1 MMPPYAE
8 PVDTGELDRLV
19 TSNAWEPLS
28 ALLRGLTDEETAAA
42 ATWYRRSGRARA
54 RQEAERGWQDEPRV
68 VQLLLA
74 LTLARTP
81 EEASQNC
88 RWGFRGLRNIEESAV
103 AACADALIGRGREW
117 AAEFVQTATARTF
130 RGEAGR
136 AAAPEIVVL
145 TSAAID
151 AYALEMPTTDSYV
164 RGWASLVSVAQ
175 RYTQLPDKSLWHP
188 LTLMTAGPG
197 PAQAAYQQGDD
208 LALGDCLQATT
219 SVTTVLTA
227 ALEVPNGLVTWAD
240 FTQDGWRVDAAIRDG
255 VRAGYLDCKP
265 LLDSAFRALS
275 RDDKAFNQRVIGAIL
290 GGLDPSPEEIRERA
304 ALILHVLPVVHGS
317 ITRSLLELVL
327 ASGVDDDVLLDIGA
341 VILARPEKAQKT
353 TLLTHLAASTSAVR
367 EPLLQLAADSPDA
380 TLAAKARALLGMSEE
395 PGPTDQNAVGLPRW
409 AQVVEPRVAA
419 RFEPYA
425 ASAAGLDQ
433 AQSDE
438 EIWSRITTEAAYL
451 DLIVRLGHDDLSLL
465 RSRVSQAPKPT
476 WYTAGRTAFL
486 VHQWVTSGESHRSYR
501 LSWAVHTRSVDGDGP
516 VVEERNSEIL
526 PAGHSLFTD
535 RLIEETLERVGAVR
549 GLLSTP
555 SHADGTLDVVT
566 LVERVRQA
574 RSVGYG
580 EYDLVQALFRLAP
593 TRPEDAR
600 LFDGLRLAP
609 AAGSGRAARVRSW
622 LSWRKPAEEA
632 LDGVEIIRG
641 WISGGGWPER
651 AVDFPGVEPRT
662 SPVSL
667 PLPPALAALDGVAA
681 VSRPAGADDEIPD
694 WGQDEPGP
702 RLGVLPRDVEQLA
715 ALIAQRGDQDS
726 VSHAHK
732 LPLIVHSAGPIG
744 AAVHHHLARQLAHPR
759 LDSRLL
765 TAQAAAELARQGR
778 LDPAALQERSLA
790 LHAAGRL
797 SLARAVH
804 GWSQLA
810 EQASLEVVW
819 PTWVA
824 VLDAACSATKKPT
837 GLADLLRVTREYA
850 PGVRGHVSDGWL
862 PESVRALAAARGSSK
877 AAVEAR
883 ALVESLSVA
892 GQSR

>member
-1 MMPPYAE
+1 M
-8 PVDTGELDRLV
+8 DTGELDRLV
-19 TSNAWEPLS
+19 TTNSWEPLN
-28 ALLRGLTDEETAAA
+28 ALLRSLTDEETAAA
-42 ATWYRRSGRARA
+42 AAWYRRGGRALA
-54 RQEAERGWQDEPRV
+54 RQEAELGWQDEPRV

-74 LTLARTP
+74 LTLARTAR
-81 EEASQNC
+81 EASQNC

-117 AAEFVQTATARTF
+117 AAEFVQLATAKTF

-136 AAAPEIVVL
+136 AAAPEIVAL

-151 AYALEMPTTDSYV
+151 AYALEVPATDTFV

-175 RYTQLPDKSLWHP
+175 RYTQLTDKAVWQP

-197 PAQAAYQQGDD
+197 PARAAYQQGDD
-208 LALGDCLQATT
+208 LTLSDCLGATT
-219 SVTTVLTA
+219 SVTAVLTA
-227 ALEVPNGLVTWAD
+227 ALEVPNGLATWAD
-240 FTQDGWRVDAAIRDG
+240 FTQDGWRVDLAIRDG
-255 VRAGYLDCKP
+255 VRSGSLDREP

-275 RDDKAFNQRVIGAIL
+275 RDDKAFNQRVIETIL
-290 GGLDPSPEEIRERA
+290 GGLDPQPAEVRERA

-317 ITRSLLELVL
+317 VTRALLDLVL
-327 ASGVDDDVLLDIGA
+327 ASGVDDDILLEIGA
-341 VILARPEKAQKT
+341 IILARPEKAQKT
-353 TLLTHLAASTSAVR
+353 TLLTHLATSTSAVR
-367 EPLLQLAADSPDA
+367 EALLQLAAESPDA
-380 TLAAKARALLGMSEE
+380 TLAAKARALLGTSEDSDSS
-395 PGPTDQNAVGLPRW
+395 DQGAYGLPRW
-409 AQVVEPRVAA
+409 AQVVEPRVTAP
-419 RFEPYA
+419 FEPYA
-425 ASAAGLDQ
+425 ASAAGIDQ

-438 EIWSRITTEAAYL
+438 DIWSRITTEAAYL
-451 DLIVRLGHDDLSLL
+451 DLVVRLGHDNLALL
-465 RSRVSQAPKPT
+465 RSRVSNAPTPT

-486 VHQWVTSGESHRSYR
+486 VHQWVTTGESHRSYR
-501 LSWAVHTRSVDGDGP
+501 LSWTVHTHTAGGDGP
-516 VVEERNSEIL
+516 VVEERTSEHL
-526 PAGHSLFTD
+526 PAGHSLFSD
-535 RLIEETLERVGAVR
+535 HLIEETLERVGTVR
-549 GLLSTP
+549 ELLSTP
-555 SHADGTLDVVT
+555 SHADGTLDVGT

-580 EYDLVQALFRLAP
+580 EYDLVQALLRLAP
-593 TRPEDAR
+593 TRPEDTR

-609 AAGSGRAARVRSW
+609 AGGSGHGGRVRSW
-622 LSWRKPAEEA
+622 LSSRKPAGEG
-632 LDGVEIIRG
+632 LDGVEVIRG
-641 WISGGGWPER
+641 WIAGGGWPER
-651 AVDFPGVEPRT
+651 DVDFPGVEPRT

-667 PLPPALAALDGVAA
+667 PLPAALAALDGVAA
-681 VSRPAGADDEIPD
+681 VSRPAGADDEIPK

-702 RLGVLPRDVEQLA
+702 RLGVCPHDVEQLA
-715 ALIAQRGDQDS
+715 ALIAQRDDHDS
-726 VSHAHK
+726 VVHAHK
-732 LPLIVHSAGPIG
+732 LPLIVHAAGPIG

-759 LDSRLL
+759 LDCRLL

-778 LDPAALQERSLA
+778 LDPAVLRERSLA

-824 VLDAACSATKKPT
+824 VLDAACSAAKKPA

-850 PGVRGHVSDGWL
+850 PGVRGHVPDGWL

-883 ALVESLSVA
+883 ALVESLSVV
-892 GQSR
+892 GQSQR